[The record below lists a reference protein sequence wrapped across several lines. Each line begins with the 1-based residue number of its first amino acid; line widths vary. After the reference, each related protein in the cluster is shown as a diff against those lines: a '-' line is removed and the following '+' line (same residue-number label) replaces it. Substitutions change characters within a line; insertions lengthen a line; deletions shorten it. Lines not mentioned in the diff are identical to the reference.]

1 MPAGMALLPKH
12 MELIKDRIEEVVK
25 ANRCIEKVV
34 DLGMKLPGIS
44 EYPRLQTALNKV
56 VESQEEAET
65 VLNEARFS
73 AKFSKDYRT
82 REALTAQGATA
93 IAATLKDT
101 LQALSAHGMLVKHEM
116 KQVPS

>member
-1 MPAGMALLPKH
+1 
-12 MELIKDRIEEVVK
+12 MELIAENIDKVVK

-34 DLGMKLPGIS
+34 DLGMKLPGLG
-44 EYPRLQTALNKV
+44 EYPRLQSALNKV

-82 REALTAQGATA
+82 RETLTAQGATE
-93 IAATLKDT
+93 IAAILKDT

>member
-1 MPAGMALLPKH
+1 MAG
-12 MELIKDRIEEVVK
+12 ESQVCSSRINVDSLVHISHRYWHEV
-25 ANRCIEKVV
+25 A
-34 DLGMKLPGIS
+34 GIG
-44 EYPRLQTALNKV
+44 EYPRLQSALNKV

-65 VLNEARFS
+65 ILNDARFS

-116 KQVPS
+116 KQVPG